1 MQALRLKVTYSNLD
15 DDEVSDLDA
24 EEWVREVG
32 LEIVEANEVIG
43 TASFLKLDAD
53 AALADGVSLFEM
65 CDSYTQESYDC
76 GEAVFGP
83 DWCGFNRN
91 VRRLFDDLPF
101 SGNVLILDRLEI
113 LTAFRGR
120 RIGLLALLR
129 IMRRWGKGCALV
141 VMKPFPLQY
150 ETRRGC

>member
-65 CDSYTQESYDC
+65 CDSLHPR
-76 GEAVFGP
+76 VL
-83 DWCGFNRN
+83 
-91 VRRLFDDLPF
+91 RL
-101 SGNVLILDRLEI
+101 R
-113 LTAFRGR
+113 
-120 RIGLLALLR
+120 
-129 IMRRWGKGCALV
+129 
-141 VMKPFPLQY
+141 
-150 ETRRGC
+150 